1 MNVSVYDVSARQFVL
16 TLRNIKNILQKASIH
31 SLSIKSDSTNLLKT
45 QLFPLMFDLGR
56 EIQTAC
62 DAAKFCG
69 SRLTQVQAPIFE
81 DKVETFDELIARIDK
96 TIAYL
101 EALKS
106 EDFKDFESR
115 KIKFPWNPGKELNGK
130 DYLIQFALPNFYY
143 HITSA
148 YNIIR
153 STGLDLG
160 KAEFLGQIN
169 WQAES

>member
-16 TLRNIKNILQKASIH
+16 TLRNIKNILEKANIYSR
-31 SLSIKSDSTNLLKT
+31 SKKSDSATLLKT
-45 QLFPLMFDLGR
+45 KIFIDMFDLGK

-69 SRLTQVQAPIFE
+69 SRLTQVQAPVFE
-81 DKVETFDELIARIDK
+81 DKVETFEELIIRIDK
-96 TIAYL
+96 TIDYL
-101 EALKS
+101 EALKDD
-106 EDFKDFESR
+106 DFKDFAIR

-153 STGLDLG
+153 STGLELG
-160 KAEFLGQIN
+160 KADFLGQIN